1 MIVPGAYFRDETI
14 WRGRV
19 AAFTCD
25 LKAALYEL
33 GFWVGLLY
41 VAAYVSLK
49 WEFVPL
55 AVGTAVCLR
64 MVIGFVSEMEERK
77 RITKDIEQHFEAV
90 GFTKSPGSGCQQAE
104 PNKRSLAWRRCEHSG
119 TGSPSG

>member
-19 AAFTCD
+19 AAFTCH

-41 VAAYVSLK
+41 VAAYVSLR

-64 MVIGFVSEMEERK
+64 MVIGYVNEMEERK
-77 RITKDIEQHFEAV
+77 RITKDIERHFDEAYP
-90 GFTKSPGSGCQQAE
+90 KD
-104 PNKRSLAWRRCEHSG
+104 
-119 TGSPSG
+119 

>member
-1 MIVPGAYFRDETI
+1 MIVPGVYFRDETI

-41 VAAYVSLK
+41 VAAYVSPK

-55 AVGTAVCLR
+55 AVGTAVCVR
-64 MVIGFVSEMEERK
+64 MLIGFLGEVEERK
-77 RITKDIEQHFEAV
+77 RITKDIERHFDEAY
-90 GFTKSPGSGCQQAE
+90 P
-104 PNKRSLAWRRCEHSG
+104 RD
-119 TGSPSG
+119 

>member
-1 MIVPGAYFRDETI
+1 MMVPGAYFRDEAI

-41 VAAYVSLK
+41 IAAYVSLK

-55 AVGTAVCLR
+55 AVGTAVCIR
-64 MVIGFVSEMEERK
+64 MVMGLLSEMDERK
-77 RITKDIEQHFEAV
+77 RITRDIERHFDEAYP
-90 GFTKSPGSGCQQAE
+90 KD
-104 PNKRSLAWRRCEHSG
+104 
-119 TGSPSG
+119 

>member
-1 MIVPGAYFRDETI
+1 MPRKSCYDRALATKEGKMILRGAYFRDEAI

-41 VAAYVSLK
+41 VGAYVSPK

-55 AVGTAVCLR
+55 AVGTAACVR
-64 MVIGFVSEMEERK
+64 MVIGFLVETDERK
-77 RITKDIEQHFEAV
+77 RITRDIERHFNEV
-90 GFTKSPGSGCQQAE
+90 YP
-104 PNKRSLAWRRCEHSG
+104 PD
-119 TGSPSG
+119 

>member
-1 MIVPGAYFRDETI
+1 MVSTRDKGGRMIVPGAYFRDEAI
-14 WRGRV
+14 WPGRV

-25 LKAALYEL
+25 LKAALYAL

-55 AVGTAVCLR
+55 AVVCVR
-64 MVIGFVSEMEERK
+64 MVIGFLSETDERR
-77 RITKDIEQHFEAV
+77 RITRDIERHFDESYPKDEQ
-90 GFTKSPGSGCQQAE
+90 T
-104 PNKRSLAWRRCEHSG
+104 PNIAWARQI
-119 TGSPSG
+119 

>member
-41 VAAYVSLK
+41 VAAYVSLR

-64 MVIGFVSEMEERK
+64 MVMGYVSEMEERK
-77 RITKDIEQHFEAV
+77 RITKDIERHFDEAYP
-90 GFTKSPGSGCQQAE
+90 KD
-104 PNKRSLAWRRCEHSG
+104 
-119 TGSPSG
+119 

>member
-1 MIVPGAYFRDETI
+1 MKRTSGRGEAREVPLWSALATKEGKMIVPGVYFRNETI

-41 VAAYVSLK
+41 VAAYVSPK

-55 AVGTAVCLR
+55 AVGTAVCVR
-64 MVIGFVSEMEERK
+64 MLIGFLSEVEERK
-77 RITKDIEQHFEAV
+77 RITKDIERHFDEAY
-90 GFTKSPGSGCQQAE
+90 P
-104 PNKRSLAWRRCEHSG
+104 RD
-119 TGSPSG
+119 